1 MILLTR
7 LNGSQFAL
15 NADLIQK
22 VESKPDTLVTLIDN
36 SVYVVSDSL
45 DEVIDMVVD
54 FRSKIVARSVR
65 PEAAVDPTPLRVV
78 GPRPQD
84 APGCGD
90 DEATDEEAK

>member
-7 LNGSQFAL
+7 LNGSHFAL

-54 FRSKIVARSVR
+54 FRSKIVARSIRSEIV
-65 PEAAVDPTPLRVV
+65 VDPTPLRVV
-78 GPRPQD
+78 GPGQQD
-84 APGCGD
+84 PTGSGD
-90 DEATDEEAK
+90 DTTDEEAN